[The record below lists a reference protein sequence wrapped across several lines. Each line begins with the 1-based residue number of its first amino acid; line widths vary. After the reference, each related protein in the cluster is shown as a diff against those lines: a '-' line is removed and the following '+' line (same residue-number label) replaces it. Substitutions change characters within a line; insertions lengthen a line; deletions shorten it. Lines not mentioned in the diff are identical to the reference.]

1 MYSMCVLLNICSTHM
16 PSAVKLLHDMG
27 DQHALEAAASK
38 LITTYLDS
46 LAFFLAAG
54 MSAILVTFI

>member
-1 MYSMCVLLNICSTHM
+1 M
-16 PSAVKLLHDMG
+16 PSAIKLPLGME

-46 LAFFLAAG
+46 LAFFLAAEK
-54 MSAILVTFI
+54 SAILVTFI